1 MSRRGDFVT
10 VATPGDY
17 GKPCPALV
25 VQNDLFDALPSVV
38 VLPLTSMLR
47 SDADQIRIDVASSD
61 ENGLREKSQI
71 AIDKITVVPAAKVG
85 KTIGRAEDALMLRVT
100 RAMALF
106 LGIA

>member
-1 MSRRGDFVT
+1 MTRRGDFVT

-17 GKPCPALV
+17 GKPRPALV

-38 VLPLTSMLR
+38 ILPLTSLLR
-47 SDADQIRIDVASSD
+47 DDADQIRIDVAPSED
-61 ENGLREKSQI
+61 NGLREKSQI
-71 AIDKITVVPAAKVG
+71 AVDKITVVPAVKVG
-85 KTIGRAEDALMLRVT
+85 QTIGRADDALMLRVT

>member
-17 GKPCPALV
+17 GKPRPALI

-38 VLPLTSMLR
+38 LLPLTSTLR
-47 SDADQIRIDVASSD
+47 DDADQIRIDVAPSV

-71 AIDKITVVPAAKVG
+71 AIDKMTVVPASKIG
-85 KTIGRAEDALMLRVT
+85 HTIGRADDALMLRVT

>member
-1 MSRRGDFVT
+1 MSCRGDFVT

-17 GKPCPALV
+17 GKPRPALV

-47 SDADQIRIDVASSD
+47 DDADQIRIDVAPSD

-71 AIDKITVVPAAKVG
+71 AIDKITVVPVAKVG

>member
-1 MSRRGDFVT
+1 MRRGDFVT
-10 VATPGDY
+10 VATQGDY
-17 GKPCPALV
+17 GKPRPALV

-38 VLPLTSMLR
+38 ILPLTSLLR
-47 SDADQIRIDVASSD
+47 DDADQIRIDVAPSD

-71 AIDKITVVPAAKVG
+71 AVDKVTVIPVGKVG
-85 KTIGRAEDALMLRVT
+85 KTIGRADDALMLRVT